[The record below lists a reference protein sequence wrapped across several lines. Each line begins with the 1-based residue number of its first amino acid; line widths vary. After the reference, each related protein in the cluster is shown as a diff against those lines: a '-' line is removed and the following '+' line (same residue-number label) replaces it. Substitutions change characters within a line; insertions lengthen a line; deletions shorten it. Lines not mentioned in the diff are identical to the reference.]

1 MGEMRAAKRIGLIAG
16 ILVVL
21 GGLATAG
28 YLVTQSRAQ
37 APRFRTARVDR
48 GVIVSSVSATG
59 NLNAVTTVQVGS
71 QVSGQ
76 IKELHVDFNS
86 PVKRGQLIARL
97 DPEIFQARMN
107 AARADVDNARA
118 AVLNQQAQVEKARA
132 EIENVRAATV
142 TAEANIARMAADVE
156 NARAAIATARAN
168 VARDTAT
175 LANAKRELD
184 RRVGLLARQLIAQSE
199 KDQAQTAYDTAAAQV
214 DAARSQERA
223 GQAALRSAEAQL
235 TATES
240 QAKASL
246 AQLASAQASLRVAE
260 AQLKSADA
268 AVRQKQAAL
277 DQARVD
283 LEHTEIRAPV
293 NGVVVSRTVDVGQ
306 TVAASL
312 QAPTLFTIAE
322 DLTRMQVEA
331 AVDEADIG
339 RLREG
344 MPVAFTVDAFPGQTF
359 RGEIVQI
366 RKAPQVVQNVV
377 TYTTVVAVPNP
388 ERKLMPG
395 MTANVRVQVERRDD
409 VVRIPNAALRFR
421 PPGEAGAD
429 AGAAGAGASGGR
441 GAARGGTAGGRGA
454 GPDAAATGRAGTP
467 DGAAG
472 GRGGLG
478 QTRETLTRELGLSA
492 EQQTR
497 LDAILGEARQA
508 FTGMRGQGLDDKARD
523 VQRRRLRAE
532 TQEKI
537 REILTPEQ
545 RKKYEP
551 LIAALEGGA
560 GGSASPSGVPA
571 RVYVLGSDGKPR
583 AVPIT
588 VGASDGSYSEVLAG
602 SLTPGQ
608 EVLVGQGAAAGS
620 RAGGSGRGPRLRL

>member
-1 MGEMRAAKRIGLIAG
+1 MKRVALIVGSLALLAGL
-16 ILVVL
+16 V
-21 GGLATAG
+21 TAG

-37 APRFRTARVDR
+37 APKYRTARVDQ
-48 GVIVSSVSATG
+48 GVIVASVSATG

-76 IKELHVDFNS
+76 IKEIHVDFNS

-97 DPEIFQARMN
+97 DPEIFQARVN
-107 AARADVDNARA
+107 AARAEVDNARA
-118 AVLNQQAQVEKARA
+118 AVLNQHAQVEKARA
-132 EIENVRAATV
+132 EVENVRAATV
-142 TAEANIARMAADVE
+142 TAEANIARMVAEVE
-156 NARAAIATARAN
+156 NARAAIVTAQAN
-168 VARDTAT
+168 VAREAAT
-175 LANAKRELD
+175 MANARRELD
-184 RRVGLLARQLIAQSE
+184 RRVDLLGRQLIAQSE

-223 GQAALRSAEAQL
+223 GQAALRSAQAQA

-240 QAKASL
+240 QARASL

-260 AQLKSADA
+260 AQVTSAEA
-268 AVRQKQAAL
+268 TVRQKQAAL

-293 NGVVVSRTVDVGQ
+293 NGVVVSRTIDVGQ

-339 RLREG
+339 RLRES
-344 MPVAFTVDAFPGQTF
+344 MPAAFTVDAFPGQTF

-388 ERKLMPG
+388 DRKLMPG
-395 MTANVRVQVERRDD
+395 MTANVRIQVERREN
-409 VVRIPNAALRFR
+409 VLRIPNAALRFR

-429 AGAAGAGASGGR
+429 ASGARGAARAGGAGGR
-441 GAARGGTAGGRGA
+441 GAAPDVAAPARGA
-454 GPDAAATGRAGTP
+454 GPDGG
-467 DGAAG
+467 GG
-472 GRGGLG
+472 GRGGPG
-478 QTRETLTRELGLSA
+478 QMRETLTRELGLTP

-497 LDAILGEARQA
+497 LDAILNESRQGFA
-508 FTGMRGQGLDDKARD
+508 AMRGQGLDDKARE

-532 TQEKI
+532 IQEKV

-545 RKKYEP
+545 RKKYEA
-551 LIAALEGGA
+551 LVAAQEGGA
-560 GGSASPSGVPA
+560 AAAGSGAPAGVPA
-571 RVYVLGSDGKPR
+571 RVYVLGADGKPQPVQI
-583 AVPIT
+583 AI
-588 VGASDGSYSEVLAG
+588 GASDGTYSEVLPGALKAG
-602 SLTPGQ
+602 Q
-608 EVLVGQGAAAGS
+608 DVVVGQGAAGAARPGG
-620 RAGGSGRGPRLRL
+620 AGGGPRLRL